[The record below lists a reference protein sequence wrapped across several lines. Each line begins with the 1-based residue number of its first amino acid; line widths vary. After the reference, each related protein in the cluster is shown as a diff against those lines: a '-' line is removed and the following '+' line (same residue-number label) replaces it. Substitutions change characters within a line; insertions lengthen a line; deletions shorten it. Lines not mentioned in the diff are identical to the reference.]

1 MNFTSFFRN
10 DFFTFRLTIPATVLA
25 FAALGVACNDDSS
38 KIGSSLT
45 QDEVSISID
54 TLKFDLGAEPI
65 ENSNFD
71 SRTGNLLIGNI
82 DVPEYGK
89 LNCSFVTRMMCSTNL
104 NLPDSLLDPSRV
116 DSCKF
121 VMYVKRG
128 ELTGDS
134 LAPQKV
140 SVYGLTRQLPDGI
153 TNTFNPEGYYN
164 PSDRLGTASFTTSL
178 AGAIDTTFHNTSN
191 NVLRIIVPMPKEM
204 GAKIFREYKETPEIF
219 QWPGT
224 FAKEYPGYFVETS
237 FGKGCVANIAQIY
250 MMVYFNYKRTTTS
263 VVNGESV
270 TKLDTI
276 SNYVTPFTNSP
287 EVLSSNNISYKVS
300 DYIQGL
306 IDSGETIITTPGGY
320 NAKIKFPAEELI
332 RHYKKE
338 EHNLSIIGDLT
349 LSIPAEEIE
358 NNFNIGTAPTL
369 MMIKTSELDNFFNQN
384 KVPDG
389 KTSFSAEYDSVN
401 KRYKFTSMRNYI
413 IELLNKST
421 ITEED
426 VEFTILPISLS
437 TETVTNYG
445 GSATVYVTKC
455 TPYTIKPTLTWLK
468 TDDASIV
475 FTFSSQIID

>member
-10 DFFTFRLTIPATVLA
+10 DLFSFRLAIPATVLT

-45 QDEVSISID
+45 TDEVSISID
-54 TLKFDLGAEPI
+54 TLKFDLGAKPV
-65 ENSNFD
+65 ENNNFD

-82 DVPEYGK
+82 NVPEYGK
-89 LNCSFVTRMMCSTNL
+89 LNCAFVTRMMCSTNL

-121 VMYVKRG
+121 VMYIKRG

-140 SVYGLTRQLPDGI
+140 SVYGLTRQLPNDI

-191 NVLRIIVPMPKEM
+191 NVLRIVVPMPKEM
-204 GAKIFREYKETPEIF
+204 GAKIFKEYKEIPEMF
-219 QWPGT
+219 QWPAT
-224 FAKEYPGYFVETS
+224 FAKEYPGYYVESS

-250 MMVYFNYKRTTTS
+250 LMVYFNYKKSSTS
-263 VVNGESV
+263 VVDGESV
-270 TKLDTI
+270 TKVET
-276 SNYVTPFTNSP
+276 VAEFVAPFTNSP
-287 EVLSSNNISYKVS
+287 EVLSSNNISYEVS
-300 DYIQGL
+300 DFIQGM
-306 IDSGETIITTPGGY
+306 IDDGKTIITTPGGY
-320 NAKIKFPAEELI
+320 NAKFTFPAEELI

-338 EHNLSIIGDLT
+338 EHNLSVIGDLT
-349 LSIPAEEIE
+349 LSIPAEAIE
-358 NNFNIGTAPTL
+358 NDFNIGTAPTL
-369 MMIKTSELDNFFNQN
+369 MIIKSSELNDFFNQN

-389 KTSFSAEYDSVN
+389 KSSFSAEYDATN
-401 KRYKFTSMRNYI
+401 NRYKFSSMRNYI
-413 IELLNKST
+413 IDLLNKPT
-421 ITEED
+421 ITKED
-426 VEFTILPISLS
+426 VEFTVLPISLS
-437 TETVTNYG
+437 TESVNNYD
-445 GSATVYVTKC
+445 GSTTVYITKC
-455 TPYTIKPTLTWLK
+455 TPYTLKPTLTWLK

>member
-10 DFFTFRLTIPATVLA
+10 DLFSFRLAIPATVLT

-45 QDEVSISID
+45 TDEVSISID
-54 TLKFDLGAEPI
+54 TLKFDLGAKPV
-65 ENSNFD
+65 ENNNFD

-82 DVPEYGK
+82 NVPEYGK

-121 VMYVKRG
+121 VMYIKRG

-140 SVYGLTRQLPDGI
+140 SVYGLTRQLPNDI

-191 NVLRIIVPMPKEM
+191 NVLRIVVPMPKEM
-204 GAKIFREYKETPEIF
+204 GAKIFKEYKETPEMF
-219 QWPGT
+219 QWPAT
-224 FAKEYPGYFVETS
+224 FAKEYPGYYVESS

-250 MMVYFNYKRTTTS
+250 LMVYFNYKKSSTS
-263 VVNGESV
+263 VVDGESV
-270 TKLDTI
+270 TKVET
-276 SNYVTPFTNSP
+276 VAEFVAPFTNSP
-287 EVLSSNNISYKVS
+287 EVLSSNNISYEVS
-300 DYIQGL
+300 DFIQGM
-306 IDSGETIITTPGGY
+306 IDDGKTIITTPGGY
-320 NAKIKFPAEELI
+320 NAKFNFPAEELI

-338 EHNLSIIGDLT
+338 EHNLSVIGDLT
-349 LSIPAEEIE
+349 LSIPAEAIE
-358 NNFNIGTAPTL
+358 NDFNIGTAPTL
-369 MMIKTSELDNFFNQN
+369 MIIKSSELDDFFNQN
-384 KVPDG
+384 KVLDG
-389 KTSFSAEYDSVN
+389 KSSFSAEYDATN
-401 KRYKFTSMRNYI
+401 NRYKFSSMRNYI
-413 IELLNKST
+413 IDLLNKPT
-421 ITEED
+421 ITKED
-426 VEFTILPISLS
+426 VEFTVLPISLS
-437 TETVTNYG
+437 TESVNNYD
-445 GSATVYVTKC
+445 GSTTVYITKC
-455 TPYTIKPTLTWLK
+455 TPYTLKPTLTWLK